1 MTDRDRMFSGWRSRG
16 HVSAHQDRQLTLV
29 PSGWQSLAHARA
41 VRRRQRL
48 RWRCVAS
55 ARSDIRRPPV
65 GQPLALFFTIALP
78 FAGTDV
84 ASEAANEPRLGGQ
97 LRASHPAAWRGARVV
112 ETRAGES
119 RRVEPSAD
127 AQRRKRARVSGQPRP
142 CLASSL
148 WSSVRSEP
156 SPARITAGG
165 ARAARAAR
173 VVTGGS
179 RRRSRVGTSRE
190 LWGRAG
196 VRALGVSFDGTI
208 ELGAAAAG
216 ARARRHAAD
225 AAKAAAGWPNCLLLF
240 SAARARRELGLG
252 LCWEHS
258 RVRVERETTS
268 SEGQGHCTTTGTG
281 GYGRAMGTSSKRAR
295 AQSGYEERTSR
306 SKPKVA
312 HARVATSSARARC
325 E

>member
-1 MTDRDRMFSGWRSRG
+1 M
-16 HVSAHQDRQLTLV
+16 TLV
-29 PSGWQSLAHARA
+29 PSGWQSLARARA

-78 FAGTDV
+78 FAGMDV

-97 LRASHPAAWRGARVV
+97 LRASHPAAWRGARV
-112 ETRAGES
+112 ETLADAA

-127 AQRRKRARVSGQPRP
+127 AQRRKRARVSGRPRP

-179 RRRSRVGTSRE
+179 RRHSRAGTSRE

-196 VRALGVSFDGTI
+196 VRALGVSFDRTI
-208 ELGAAAAG
+208 ELGAAAT
-216 ARARRHAAD
+216 AAP
-225 AAKAAAGWPNCLLLF
+225 AVTPPTPLKAAAGWPNCSLLF

-252 LCWEHS
+252 LWGRAGLLWEHS
-258 RVRVERETTS
+258 RGRVEMETTS
-268 SEGQGHCTTTGTG
+268 SGGGQGHCTTTGTG
-281 GYGRAMGTSSKRAR
+281 GYGHATGTSSKRVG
-295 AQSGYEERTSR
+295 AQSGYE
-306 SKPKVA
+306 
-312 HARVATSSARARC
+312 
-325 E
+325 